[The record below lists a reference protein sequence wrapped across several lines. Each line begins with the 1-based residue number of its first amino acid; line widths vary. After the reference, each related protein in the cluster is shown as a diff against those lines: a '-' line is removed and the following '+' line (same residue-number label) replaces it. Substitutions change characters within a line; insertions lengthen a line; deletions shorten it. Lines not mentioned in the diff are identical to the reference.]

1 MAENSTLGIL
11 FVIIPIIIFL
21 NAFVY
26 VIFLIK
32 LNKVFR
38 RVVSVI
44 STFPYKESG
53 NDSFA
58 NRELR
63 YQRLFIISESLF
75 SFLYFIIYAPLRHM
89 YTFLLK
95 LPFISYLFKKQIYCS

>member
-1 MAENSTLGIL
+1 VAENSTLGIL

-75 SFLYFIIYAPLRHM
+75 SFLYFIIYAPLQHKM
-89 YTFLLK
+89 IT
-95 LPFISYLFKKQIYCS
+95 QICM